1 MKATIIQTTENGEP
15 QFHVCEIRGYD
26 VNDPKAE
33 VEFKILNEVFSK
45 YSPLIKRETEA
56 MFAALQ
62 TNEKVTDSGLSI
74 NLKCDWLDE
83 PIHTKIYSPTTGK
96 EYILSGY
103 YQDATGNEHFT
114 HEQAIE
120 IGERIPGWRLCTDEF
135 HKALADAVFDDNKW
149 KWKENVCGTKLNGF
163 EYLTKVLKYKLGG
176 YRNVATGALT
186 AVGNNGYS
194 WSSSVSGIRG
204 LFLLFS
210 ASGLNPSHPDYRAY
224 GFQVR
229 CLQE

>member
-1 MKATIIQTTENGEP
+1 MKASIIQTTENGKP
-15 QFHVCEIRGYD
+15 QYHICKIGDYN
-26 VNDPKAE
+26 VNDHQAE

-45 YSPLIKRETEA
+45 YSPLIKRDTEA

-96 EYILSGY
+96 EFILSGY
-103 YQDATGNEHFT
+103 YQDTTGNEHFT

-120 IGERIPGWRLCTDEF
+120 IGERISGWQLCTDEF
-135 HKALADAVFDDNKW
+135 HKALDEAVWDSEKGRW
-149 KWKENVCGTKLNGF
+149 RKKVCGTKLNGY
-163 EYLTKVLKYKLGG
+163 EYMTKVLKYKLGG
-176 YRNVATGALT
+176 YRDATIGALWS
-186 AVGNNGYS
+186 VGNDGYS
-194 WSSSVSGIRG
+194 WSSSVSGPNG
-204 LFLLFS
+204 LYLYFH
-210 ASGLNPSHPDYRAY
+210 ATGLYPGYTTGRAN